1 MVITAISFFFPMFFE
16 GLGLLE
22 SYHPRKQLR
31 MQLARIMAL
40 NLLNLY
46 ALIIALFDKIG
57 AMNKTLICLK
67 ENITHSRDLSESQ
80 TYTTTTSAPHLLYAN
95 QTANVTESYFNIGLM
110 TIMATS
116 TTLNSL
122 YDSTATLEDF
132 LTSVVPEN
140 ITQCYRVAVNCS
152 VTPASV
158 NRTSLLTSLL
168 LLNLGATIML
178 PDNLRMPV
186 LDVNTTEAVE
196 FMQQNLTSVFNAS
209 DNIDDSMENIM
220 LNGLDSWYSNYTF
233 DGDGRNGS
241 SNISWNVKREAW
253 DYEENGTLE
262 VDSSGSIYETMS
274 DIYAKFIEEDSENG
288 TTYPE
293 VQNNTDTHIYAT
305 FATYIGNITA
315 TMDFDNATDYE
326 NFVTNAYTEY
336 VEKEYPTNEPD
347 ECYITVCD
355 EPEQTTL
362 PYNEEDDR
370 ATTTEIPIGSATVE
384 QLPDDETLF
393 PNNYTFEYATSSNQE
408 TTTTA
413 NNDLSTLD
421 PENSTQ
427 SFHVHESLTKFIS
440 HMEPVE
446 QLALRKLCWET
457 MFGQELVKL
466 TVMDLVR
473 GLTKILIQ

>member
-1 MVITAISFFFPMFFE
+1 
-16 GLGLLE
+16 
-22 SYHPRKQLR
+22 

-80 TYTTTTSAPHLLYAN
+80 PSSYYSTTTTSTPHLLYGNLTSNA
-95 QTANVTESYFNIGLM
+95 TESLFDMSLI
-110 TIMATS
+110 TTMATS
-116 TTLNSL
+116 TTLSSL
-122 YDSTATLEDF
+122 YDATSTLADF

-140 ITQCYRVAVNCS
+140 TTQCYRIAVNCS
-152 VTPASV
+152 IKAASV

-168 LLNLGATIML
+168 LLNFSATTML
-178 PDNLRMPV
+178 PDNMRMPV
-186 LDVNTTEAVE
+186 LDVNNTNVWYEDE
-196 FMQQNLTSVFNAS
+196 FVQQNLTSVFNET
-209 DNIDDSMENIM
+209 DDSMANVM
-220 LNGLDSWYSNYTF
+220 FNGLDSWYSNYTL

-253 DYEENGTLE
+253 DYDENETSLE
-262 VDSSGSIYETMS
+262 LDSNGSIYETMS
-274 DIYAKFIEEDSENG
+274 EIYAKYNEAGSENG
-288 TTYPE
+288 TTEFPE
-293 VQNNTDTHIYAT
+293 VENNTDTQIYAT
-305 FATYIGNITA
+305 FASYISNITA
-315 TMDFDNATDYE
+315 TMDFDNVTDYE
-326 NFVTNAYTEY
+326 DFVTDAFTEY
-336 VEKEYPTNEPD
+336 LEKEYQITQAD
-347 ECYITVCD
+347 ECYVTVC
-355 EPEQTTL
+355 EEVEQTTL
-362 PYNEEDDR
+362 PYNGDEAEV
-370 ATTTEIPIGSATVE
+370 TTEMPFETTVE
-384 QLPDDETLF
+384 YFTDDELLF
-393 PNNYTFEYATSSNQE
+393 PNNYSFEYATSSNQE

-413 NNDLSTLD
+413 KSDFSTMD

-473 GLTKILIQ
+473 AYRILIFSKYLLE